1 MVVSTPAEVNALIR
15 VLKPG
20 EVITL
25 DELRNALARRHNT
38 TVACP
43 VSTAIF
49 VNMSAR
55 AAEEN
60 RAIGMPDAELTPYWR
75 VLKKGGF
82 LNPKYPGGTQQQSD
96 LLAVDGVRSSPLRKK
111 LAVFDYEAR
120 QPLDRIEDRSIRARV
135 QLAASVT
142 ALANTFILI
151 LGILMFPIDY
161 RTLIG
166 AFITWLVPLF
176 VSFGLFDP
184 ATQFYVPGFVGFKII
199 MILTVAAV
207 TFFTYC
213 WIARHRPLVW
223 GMAAVYLAINSL
235 LDLLVLI
242 LLFKVPI
249 ESWLMTI
256 LPIYIVI
263 FFAIMASFQRR
274 ALGSR

>member
-1 MVVSTPAEVNALIR
+1 MVARKSANDHLSNGKNPKIVHLIPPGAPGFREAAGGSMVVSTPAEVNALIR

-120 QPLDRIEDRSIRARV
+120 QPLDRIEDR
-135 QLAASVT
+135 
-142 ALANTFILI
+142 
-151 LGILMFPIDY
+151 
-161 RTLIG
+161 
-166 AFITWLVPLF
+166 
-176 VSFGLFDP
+176 
-184 ATQFYVPGFVGFKII
+184 
-199 MILTVAAV
+199 
-207 TFFTYC
+207 
-213 WIARHRPLVW
+213 
-223 GMAAVYLAINSL
+223 
-235 LDLLVLI
+235 
-242 LLFKVPI
+242 
-249 ESWLMTI
+249 
-256 LPIYIVI
+256 
-263 FFAIMASFQRR
+263 
-274 ALGSR
+274 